1 MPALHRVAMGIQYD
15 GTAFHGWQFQRQA
28 PHLPTIQGA
37 LESALS
43 HIANEPITT
52 ICAGRTDAGVH
63 AFAQVVHF
71 DTTAHRTAYDW
82 MAGVNAK
89 LPPAIAVQWVTPV
102 PTTFHARF
110 SATARS
116 YRYIIY
122 QSRARQA
129 LMHQCATWIKTP
141 LDIAAMQQA
150 AQLLIGTQD
159 FSALRSSHCQA
170 NNAIRHVTLSSI
182 EAQGP
187 WLIYEVSANAFLH
200 HMVRN
205 IVGTLMVVGR
215 REQSPAWVSRVLAS
229 RDRCQAGVTAPPQ
242 GLCLRDVSYPLSFG
256 LPKKCAQ
263 DFSLLETLLS

>member
-1 MPALHRVAMGIQYD
+1 MPTLQRLAMGVQYD

-37 LESALS
+37 LEAALS
-43 HIANEPITT
+43 HIANEPITS
-52 ICAGRTDAGVH
+52 ICAGRTDSGVH
-63 AFAQVVHF
+63 ALAQVIHF

-89 LPPAIAVQWVTPV
+89 LPPAIAVQWVKPV
-102 PTTFHARF
+102 SIDFHARF
-110 SATARS
+110 SARARS

-122 QSRARQA
+122 QNRARQA
-129 LMHQCATWIKTP
+129 LMRQCATWVKTP
-141 LDIAAMQQA
+141 LDVPAMQQA
-150 AQLLIGTQD
+150 AQLLIGTHD

-170 NNAIRHVTLSSI
+170 NNAIRQVSLSSI
-182 EAQGP
+182 SAQGP

-205 IVGTLMVVGR
+205 IVGTLLVVGR
-215 REQSPAWVSRVLAS
+215 REQPPAWVSKVLAS

-242 GLCLRDVSYPLSFG
+242 GLCLRDVCYPSSFA
-256 LPKKCAQ
+256 LPKKSAQ